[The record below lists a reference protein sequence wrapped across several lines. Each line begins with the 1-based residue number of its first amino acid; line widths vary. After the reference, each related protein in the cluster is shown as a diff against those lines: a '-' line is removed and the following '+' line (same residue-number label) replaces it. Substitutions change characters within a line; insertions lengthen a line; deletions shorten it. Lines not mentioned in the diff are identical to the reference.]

1 MISYSLDP
9 KGDYIPL
16 DGATLHTF
24 SYIRLEDTGTIRQ
37 ARFYLDDTL
46 VQIERRAPYYFKGVS
61 ITRKPRMASFVDG
74 LHTIRVDYDHRDG
87 QTYSESASFQVGEQ
101 PAPRTGNTFPASLNL
116 TIGDQSITMNLTL
129 SVDADGNVTSLG

>member
-1 MISYSLDP
+1 MGSVYGNVQEYLFNPCPVSRCQ
-9 KGDYIPL
+9 GRSM
-16 DGATLHTF
+16 G
-24 SYIRLEDTGTIRQ
+24 Q